1 MLQIEVKH
9 ALKTAEVNSGFN
21 NLILISIFYLIVEV
35 GVLGVMQDCGT
46 GWRGEDWA
54 SRLAVDALNKQQ

>member
-46 GWRGEDWA
+46 G
-54 SRLAVDALNKQQ
+54 